1 MGGKTWSAEEEEVF
15 WIKMMPHSPKRIGDD
30 IENNKE
36 QSWDLIAQKMQTI
49 MGPDARRKYTY
60 LSVCESSNFAT
71 RAQGPVA
78 TRKATSRLD
87 TDHSLSS

>member
-71 RAQGPVA
+71 RAQGPVGRDKESDVEA
-78 TRKATSRLD
+78 G
-87 TDHSLSS
+87 H